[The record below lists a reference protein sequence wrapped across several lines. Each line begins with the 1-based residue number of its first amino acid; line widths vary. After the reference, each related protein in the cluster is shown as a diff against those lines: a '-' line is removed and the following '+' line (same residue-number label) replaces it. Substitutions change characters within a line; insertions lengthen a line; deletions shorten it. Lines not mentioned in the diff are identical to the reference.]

1 MDDVICTEIEAPE
14 HLSKAATAGEQTAG
28 TKSHHKAGSIALV
41 ESRTFVRECMHRG
54 LQAALALPVVT
65 FSSLMELES
74 QFNESLSI
82 ILLSL
87 ADNNETECA
96 SALKLLSELAPKVPI
111 AVLSTLSDTDFART
125 AVNFGAKGYIPCTTS
140 FEIAVEAVR
149 FILAGGTYVPI
160 GYLFGAGAPAP
171 APSNHSK
178 PSESSLSSLLTPREI
193 SIVHAIQEGMSNK
206 VIAYKLCIC
215 EGTVKVHLRNIM
227 KKMKARNRTEVAI
240 KLQTSMPPFRKPNL
254 QVERSLS

>member
-1 MDDVICTEIEAPE
+1 MDHAICTEIDPPAQP
-14 HLSKAATAGEQTAG
+14 SKAVTASDHRAV
-28 TKSHHKAGSIALV
+28 TKSHHKEGSIALV

-54 LQAALALPVVT
+54 LQAALSLPVVT
-65 FSSLMELES
+65 FSSLLDLER
-74 QFNESLSI
+74 QFNKSLSI
-82 ILLSL
+82 ILFSL
-87 ADNNETECA
+87 ADNNQAECA
-96 SALKLLSELAPKVPI
+96 NALKLLSELAPKVPI
-111 AVLSTLSDTDFART
+111 AVLSTMNDTDFART
-125 AVNFGAKGYIPCTTS
+125 AVNSGAKGYIPCTTS

-160 GYLFGAGAPAP
+160 GYLFGAPSP
-171 APSNHSK
+171 NSSNHPK
-178 PSESSLSSLLTPREI
+178 PSDPSLSSFLTPREI

-240 KLQTSMPPFRKPNL
+240 KLQTSMPSFRRPNL
-254 QVERSLS
+254 SFERSLS